1 MPRSSSSPEP
11 IAPADEL
18 PPPRRE
24 DVFGLDDGRQLG
36 LAEYGPPGGRPV
48 FWFHGTP
55 GGRLQI
61 APDARSL
68 SEERGIRIL
77 AVERPGMGASTPH
90 RYRSVLEWARDIE
103 SLADALGVGRFAVT
117 GLSGGGPYAL
127 ACAHAMPE
135 RVVAA
140 AILSGVAP
148 STGPDAVDGGW
159 VAFGRW
165 LGPLLERTHRPLGL
179 GLRSAVRLLEPL
191 AHEVTDLFGQ
201 ILAPG
206 DRRLLGDPITREM
219 FHQDLL
225 RGGRTAMQALFL
237 DLALFGRPWGFAL
250 REVRVPVRLW
260 YGDADNIVPLAHGQ
274 HLAKQLPDASLRVRP
289 GDGHLCGLG
298 AADEIF
304 EAILE
309 LWDRAPGP

>member
-1 MPRSSSSPEP
+1 MATVS
-11 IAPADEL
+11 PADAL
-18 PPPRRE
+18 SPPRRE
-24 DVFGLDDGRQLG
+24 DVFSLPDGRELG
-36 LAEYGPPGGRPV
+36 FAEYGPTTGRPV

-55 GGRLQI
+55 GGRLQV

-68 SEERGIRIL
+68 SEERRVRIV
-77 AVERPGMGASTPH
+77 AVERPGMGASTAH
-90 RYRSVLEWARDIE
+90 RYDSVLAWAHDIE
-103 SLADALGVGRFAVT
+103 SLADALQIGRFAVA

-148 STGPDAVDGGW
+148 SVGPDAVDGGW
-159 VAFGRW
+159 VAIGRW
-165 LGPLLERTHRPLGL
+165 FGPLLARAHGPLGL
-179 GLRSAVRLLEPL
+179 GLRNLVRLLEPL
-191 AHEVTDLFGQ
+191 AHEATDLFGRL
-201 ILAPG
+201 LAPG
-206 DRRLLGDPITREM
+206 DRRLLANPITREM
-219 FHQDLL
+219 FHQDIL
-225 RGGRTAMQALFL
+225 RGGRTEMQALFL

-250 REVRVPVRLW
+250 RDVSVPVRLW
-260 YGDADNIVPLAHGQ
+260 YGDADNIVPLEHGE
-274 HLAKQLPDASLRVRP
+274 HLAKELPDASLRVRP

-309 LWDRAPGP
+309 LWPRESQTRP